1 MKFDIVLRTL
11 REINTRG
18 GLICNP
24 RLLRICLLML
34 KYMWANTSLIL
45 RGGQLFCLFT
55 YFDDLQKKD
64 LLIGIDEVKRITL
77 LDYSLNKI

>member
-1 MKFDIVLRTL
+1 MRSRI
-11 REINTRG
+11 
-18 GLICNP
+18 NP

>member
-18 GLICNP
+18 GP

>member
-1 MKFDIVLRTL
+1 
-11 REINTRG
+11 
-18 GLICNP
+18 
-24 RLLRICLLML
+24 ML